1 MLERKNKFTIKR
13 MNKTLYMN
21 SEQRNFFNNKVSLI
35 VDSLVDSHKLNKRE
49 FLQKIFN
56 AAFKLIP
63 EAEKGSFY
71 ELNGDKYIPI
81 FLQGYDYSIIKSL
94 ELSVDEAFNDYEC
107 SSFSDIDAY
116 EVHISERNDSRYS
129 EETIEI
135 FKKLGTYTDFT
146 CLYAPIHVNG
156 MNLGVICLDNF
167 NKTGFSKMSKKIL
180 KFYAQLISN
189 FYAEKI
195 NRENETKKNQEI
207 VTALISAIEIK
218 DIYTEGHAK
227 RVKDYSI
234 ALARELNLSEELIK
248 DIGTAAILHDVGKIG
263 IPNEILIKKGKL
275 TEEEYEIIKEHPL
288 YTKKDLEKISG
299 FGKIVNY
306 AYHHHERYDGHG
318 YPEGLK
324 GDEIPFPAQIIQLAD
339 SYDAITSKR
348 SYRDAK
354 TSEEALEI
362 IKIESGKQ
370 FNPEIVGVA
379 LRVFGTHKLN
389 NEA

>member
-1 MLERKNKFTIKR
+1 MLEKNNKFTIKR

-81 FLQGYDYSIIKSL
+81 FLKGYDYNIIKRL
-94 ELSVDEAFNDYEC
+94 ELSIDEAFNDYKC

-116 EVHISERNDSRYS
+116 EVHISQRNDSRYS
-129 EETIEI
+129 NETIEI

-156 MNLGVICLDNF
+156 VNLGVICLDNF

-195 NRENETKKNQEI
+195 NRENEAKKNQEI

-227 RVKDYSI
+227 RVKEYSV
-234 ALARELNLSEELIK
+234 ALAKELNLSEELIN

-275 TEEEYEIIKEHPL
+275 TKEEYEVIKEHPL
-288 YTKKDLEKISG
+288 YTKKVLENISG
-299 FGKIVNY
+299 FSKIVNY
-306 AYHHHERYDGHG
+306 AYHHHERYDGFG

-362 IKIESGKQ
+362 IKLESGKQ

-379 LRVFGTHKLN
+379 LRVFGSRN
-389 NEA
+389 